1 MAIPTTDIFLRS
13 PYWVSVT
20 ETDLDYVLCALRVW
34 TGNMTDEPVN
44 ANIKL
49 RSTSFDGST
58 HFDIAE
64 FARDYVEVTF
74 GGTDE
79 SNAVFISYELTKY
92 LHGALDTPPA
102 EAKVYLT
109 GYDGYGTFQDEANFS
124 STSEVMMTDSTVDC
138 YPNSSIAIPVR
149 QNKLTGYLLQ
159 RRVGNHN
166 NYTTFKTVTGLT
178 VVENTA
184 NMVKYVANN
193 FGGVYAD
200 RIVLQYT
207 TGPDQNMQINYKD
220 CTKYGLNQIF
230 FVNKLGA
237 TQQLHFSGKFEASMT
252 ATEETYKRN
261 LLVGATYDPTR
272 HQTYTLNKNGKV
284 SFTVNSGWVSEEA
297 NDTMIEMLMS
307 EQVWMRV
314 DVQKLGLGWLPK
326 QATHY
331 IVAVT
336 VKSEEK
342 IIKSRLNDK
351 MINYTFKMEAASD
364 WINNVR

>member
-34 TGNMTDEPVN
+34 TGDVTDEPVN

-49 RSTSFDGST
+49 RSSSFDGTT

-79 SNAVFISYELTKY
+79 SNAVFVSYQLSYY
-92 LHGALDTPPA
+92 LHGTTTTPTP
-102 EAKVYLT
+102 ETRVYLT
-109 GYDGYGTFQDEANFS
+109 GYDGYGTFQDGVNFS
-124 STSEVMMTDSTVDC
+124 HTGQVMITDTVIDS
-138 YPNSSIAIPVR
+138 YPDKPFSIPVR
-149 QNKLTGYLLQ
+149 QNLLTGYSLQ
-159 RRVGNHN
+159 SRQPNTQTYHSFRVVSGI
-166 NYTTFKTVTGLT
+166 T

-184 NMVKYVANN
+184 SMVRYISNN
-193 FGGVYAD
+193 YQGIYAD
-200 RIVLQYT
+200 RIRLEYSA
-207 TGPDQNMQINYKD
+207 GSDQIIDINYKD
-220 CTKYGLNQIF
+220 CTKYGATQLF

-237 TQQLHFSGKFEASMT
+237 TQTLHFSGKFEASISSKK
-252 ATEETYKRN
+252 ETYKRN
-261 LLVGATYDPTR
+261 LLANATYDTTK
-272 HQTYTLNKNGKV
+272 HQNYVLNKNGKV
-284 SFTVNSGWVSEEA
+284 SFTVNSGWISEET
-297 NDTMIEMLMS
+297 NDTIIEMMMS
-307 EQVWMRV
+307 EQVWVKV
-314 DVQKLGLGWLPK
+314 DSTKLGLGWLPK
-326 QATHY
+326 QSNEY
-331 IVAVT
+331 VVAVT
-336 VKSEEK
+336 VKSEEQ